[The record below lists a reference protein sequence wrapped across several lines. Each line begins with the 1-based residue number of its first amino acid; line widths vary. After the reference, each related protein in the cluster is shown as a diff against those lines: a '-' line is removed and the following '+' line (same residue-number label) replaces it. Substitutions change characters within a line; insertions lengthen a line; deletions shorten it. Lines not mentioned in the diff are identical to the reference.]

1 MSARLFISEELQER
15 FDRDGFVS
23 VPLLSAAEAAS
34 LAAAY
39 EPYRAVHE
47 QIGLPYITTSHSSD
61 AALIT
66 EVDGVLQQVLA
77 PAIARVMTDYK
88 LLFGNY
94 LVKMPV
100 ENSESD
106 PHQDI
111 TFVDEDEYASVNIW
125 VALQDT
131 TAANGGMYFLPGS
144 HRYMEVIRPT
154 HHYPWAYEQVKDEI
168 REASVS
174 FDARAG
180 EAFIF
185 HHSVIHGS
193 HPNRS
198 GVVRLA
204 AVMAA
209 YSAAAPLIH
218 YYKPEEAPDTL
229 QVYAMDK
236 PAYLSFEK
244 QKPPRQGVLIDTIPY
259 HPIQL
264 DKAALYTL
272 MHKDKPRTYTDRI
285 ADFVRGVFSH
295 G

>member
-1 MSARLFISEELQER
+1 MSGRLFLSDELQQR
-15 FDRDGFVS
+15 FERDGFVS
-23 VPLLSAAEAAS
+23 VPLLTAAEAYG
-34 LAAAY
+34 LAEAY
-39 EPYRAVHE
+39 ERYRTAHE
-47 QIGLPYITTSHSSD
+47 QIDLPYITTSHSSD

-66 EVDGVLQQVLA
+66 EVDSVLQQVLA
-77 PAIARVMTDYK
+77 PAIARVMTDYR

-100 ENSESD
+100 PHSESD

-111 TFVDEDEYASVNIW
+111 TFVDERQYASVNIW

-144 HRYMEVIRPT
+144 HRYMDVIRPT
-154 HHYPWAYEQVKDEI
+154 HHYPWAYEQVKEEI

-185 HHSVIHGS
+185 HHSVVHGS
-193 HPNRS
+193 HPNGS
-198 GVVRLA
+198 SQPRLA

-218 YYKPEEAPDTL
+218 YYRPPEAPDTL
-229 QVYAMDK
+229 QVYSMDK
-236 PAYLSFEK
+236 PAYLTFEK
-244 QKPPRQGVLIDTIPY
+244 QKPPRGGVLIDTIPY
-259 HPIQL
+259 HPVQI
-264 DKAALYTL
+264 DREALYRL
-272 MHKDKPRTYTDRI
+272 MHKDQPRTYTDRI
-285 ADFVRGVFSH
+285 AAFVKGVFSH